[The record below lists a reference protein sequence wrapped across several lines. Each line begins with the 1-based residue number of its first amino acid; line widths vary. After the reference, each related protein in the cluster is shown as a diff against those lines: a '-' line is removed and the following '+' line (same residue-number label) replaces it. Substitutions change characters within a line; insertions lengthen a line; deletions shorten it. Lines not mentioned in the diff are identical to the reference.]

1 MSLNVTDNEIKE
13 FQKQLIEIMVRFD
26 RAIKK
31 GTGIRLSARDME
43 VLAVT
48 SWAQDAFIVSN
59 PLDEIQ
65 TEW

>member
-1 MSLNVTDNEIKE
+1 MDHDIDSDMQD
-13 FQKQLIEIMVRFD
+13 FQKELMAIMIRFN

-31 GTGIRLSARDME
+31 GTGIRFSVQEME

-59 PLDEIQ
+59 PLDTEI
-65 TEW
+65 

>member
-1 MSLNVTDNEIKE
+1 MSLSVPDSDIQE
-13 FQKQLIEIMVRFD
+13 FQKEIIEIMVRFD

-31 GTGIRLSARDME
+31 GTGIRFSARDME
-43 VLAVT
+43 VLSVT
-48 SWAQDAFIVSN
+48 SWAQDAFIISN

>member
-1 MSLNVTDNEIKE
+1 MSLNVTDNDIQE
-13 FQKQLIEIMVRFD
+13 FQKELIAIMVRFD

>member
-1 MSLNVTDNEIKE
+1 
-13 FQKQLIEIMVRFD
+13 MVRFD

-31 GTGIRLSARDME
+31 GTGIRFSARDME
-43 VLAVT
+43 VLSVT
-48 SWAQDAFIVSN
+48 SWAQDAFIISN

>member
-1 MSLNVTDNEIKE
+1 MSLNVIDNDIQE
-13 FQKQLIEIMVRFD
+13 FQKELTAIMVRFD

-31 GTGIRLSARDME
+31 GTGIRLSVRDME

>member
-1 MSLNVTDNEIKE
+1 MSLNVTDNDIQE
-13 FQKQLIEIMVRFD
+13 FQKELIAIMVRFD

-31 GTGIRLSARDME
+31 GTGIRFSARDME

>member
-1 MSLNVTDNEIKE
+1 MSLNVTDNDIQE

-59 PLDEIQ
+59 PLYEIQ

>member
-1 MSLNVTDNEIKE
+1 MSLNVTDNDIQE